1 MTDIARSSFSPA
13 SAAFIGTGAVLLSL
27 VAQNVGAAMAKHL
40 FPLVGAYGVTG
51 LRIALA
57 AVLLLALHRPWRRP
71 PSRAILPALI
81 GYGAMLG
88 LMNLLIYQA
97 FARLPIGIATGIEVL
112 GPLAVVLWGSR
123 ARRDFVWFVAALL
136 GLALLMPLRSGAALD
151 PLGLAFAAG
160 AATCWALY
168 IVYGK
173 RVSATLGG
181 DAVAWGMVVT
191 AVINVPIGVATA
203 GTTLLAPWVLCIG
216 LAVAILSSVLPY
228 SLEMEAMRRLPAH
241 VFGILLSAAP
251 AVAAIAGFAVL
262 GEVLTQLQWGAI
274 LLIMVASAGSALST
288 SAKNKRAGSSSQPSH
303 FDDRSSDAEGGG
315 SAHLAQK
322 R

>member
-1 MTDIARSSFSPA
+1 MTNVVRSSPSSSPA
-13 SAAFIGTGAVLLSL
+13 ALLGTGAVLLSL
-27 VAQNVGAAMAKHL
+27 IAQNVGAAIAKHL

-57 AVLLLALHRPWRRP
+57 ALFLLALRRPWRRP
-71 PSRAILPALI
+71 PSRAVLPALI

-97 FARLPIGIATGIEVL
+97 FARLPIGVATGIEVL

-123 ARRDFVWFVAALL
+123 SRGDFVWFGAALL
-136 GLALLMPLRSGAALD
+136 GLALLMPLRLDAGLD
-151 PLGLAFAAG
+151 PVGLAFAAG

-181 DAVAWGMVVT
+181 DAVAWGMVIA
-191 AVINVPIGVATA
+191 AVINVPIGAATA
-203 GTTLLAPWVLCIG
+203 GTMLLAPWVLCVG
-216 LAVAILSSVLPY
+216 LAVAVLSSALPY

-241 VFGILLSAAP
+241 VFGILLSTAP
-251 AVAAIAGFAVL
+251 AVAAIAGFVVL
-262 GEVLTQLQWGAI
+262 GEVLTPLQWGAI
-274 LLIMVASAGSALST
+274 LLIMMAS
-288 SAKNKRAGSSSQPSH
+288 
-303 FDDRSSDAEGGG
+303 GG
-315 SAHLAQK
+315 SAMSASRRGRQTTGE
-322 R
+322 